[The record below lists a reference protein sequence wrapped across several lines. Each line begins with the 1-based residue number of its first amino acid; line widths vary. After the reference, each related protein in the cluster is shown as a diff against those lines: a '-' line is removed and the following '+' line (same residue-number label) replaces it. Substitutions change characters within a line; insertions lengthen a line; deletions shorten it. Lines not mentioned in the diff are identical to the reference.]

1 MFWLIIDDF
10 DLIIELET
18 FVKTIKEVITVIDF
32 FLPFLTWYDERRV
45 HNMIALKLDPRFKSL
60 KLNFSFIKVLAIIKK
75 RDRKSLFPML
85 LKSYYHLHPFSKV
98 ESSIAYKIDEV
109 PYILEMVFDTN
120 ELTKELVDIP

>member
-1 MFWLIIDDF
+1 
-10 DLIIELET
+10 
-18 FVKTIKEVITVIDF
+18 
-32 FLPFLTWYDERRV
+32 
-45 HNMIALKLDPRFKSL
+45 MIALKLDPRFKSL